1 MYIHISS
8 YCVGVVK
15 SGSPSHH
22 IKSMAPVQPQEE
34 CRNISWIFGLC
45 EAALGP
51 RFKFL
56 AATISSQDGLRRCR
70 MWLYKFSY
78 VPSIFEFWMFTKV

>member
-15 SGSPSHH
+15 SGSPNHH

-45 EAALGP
+45 EAALGL
-51 RFKFL
+51 RFKFPIPGGNNL
-56 AATISSQDGLRRCR
+56 QPGWPETLPHVVVQFFLC
-70 MWLYKFSY
+70 
-78 VPSIFEFWMFTKV
+78 SINI